1 MIGVLETQLGTALC
15 CLVPRYD
22 KDKIRIRIF
31 DVRNYQIRRFIPAI
45 LILALAPYGCATT
58 SVVNPQSCVLDPV
71 AKYAKT
77 KRAPGLAVAIAVK
90 GELAVVHEYGFSELS
105 EAIPVQALESK
116 FRIGSTSKSLTAFL
130 IAKFHQDERIDI
142 DEPIVS
148 YLPELDTSFEETTIR
163 QLAGHLG
170 GVRHYSEMSELGNTQ
185 EYATTADALS
195 IFIDD
200 ALVSAPGETFSYS
213 TYGYTLLSAVLERAT
228 GESFL
233 SLMEDEVTEPLGLAN
248 TVPDTQNIK
257 VPERTE
263 FYYLGEDGNYVV
275 GDTINSSYKW
285 AGGGYLSTAVDLANF
300 GIAHF
305 DDSILGDSSRELL
318 WTSQKTASGSA
329 TDYGIGWFI
338 HDGWVEHAGGA
349 LGGTTLLRIYPNEEI
364 VVAITANLSMRGP
377 GPLDPLPAQLFECA
391 KNL

>member
-1 MIGVLETQLGTALC
+1 
-15 CLVPRYD
+15 
-22 KDKIRIRIF
+22 
-31 DVRNYQIRRFIPAI
+31 
-45 LILALAPYGCATT
+45 
-58 SVVNPQSCVLDPV
+58 
-71 AKYAKT
+71 
-77 KRAPGLAVAIAVK
+77 
-90 GELAVVHEYGFSELS
+90 
-105 EAIPVQALESK
+105 
-116 FRIGSTSKSLTAFL
+116 
-130 IAKFHQDERIDI
+130 
-142 DEPIVS
+142 
-148 YLPELDTSFEETTIR
+148 
-163 QLAGHLG
+163 
-170 GVRHYSEMSELGNTQ
+170 MSELGNTQ

-257 VPERTE
+257 VPERPE

-377 GPLDPLPAQLFECA
+377 DPLDPLPAQLFECA